1 MMVSANLGKSSVG
14 GVRGKALTGGSYT
27 ENARK
32 VTGDR
37 KIENVLNDFCYN
49 GRSETAQEP

>member
-1 MMVSANLGKSSVG
+1 MVSANLGKSSVG